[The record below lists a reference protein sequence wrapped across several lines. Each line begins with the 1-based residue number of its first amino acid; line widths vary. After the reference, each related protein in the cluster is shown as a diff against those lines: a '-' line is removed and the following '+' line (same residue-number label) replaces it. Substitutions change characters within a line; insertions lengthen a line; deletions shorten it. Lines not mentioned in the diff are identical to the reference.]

1 MILPFKI
8 KTIEPIAISSIND
21 RQTWIKEAKYN
32 LFNLKSDQVMVDFL
46 TDSGTGAMSAEQTA
60 CLITGD
66 ESYAGSASYHNFY
79 SVINDLTDFKYIYPV
94 HQGRAAEKILFS
106 IISDRGRI
114 IPSNSHFD
122 TTRAHIEY
130 TGGEALDLIDESDGN
145 FKGNMDIDK
154 LQKLL
159 KSNNESI
166 PLIMLTITNN
176 TNGGQPVSL
185 NNIKAV
191 SKLACQYN
199 KLFFIDGCRFA
210 ENAFF
215 IKRRES
221 YYADYSIKD
230 IVRKIFSYADGM
242 TMSAKKDAIVHIG
255 GWIATSNSDLAKK
268 IEELVILHEG
278 FRTYGGLAGRDLD
291 AIAMGV
297 LSGLQLDYLQYR
309 IQQVQSLGKELL
321 KLGIPLLTPIGGHAI
336 YVDAK
341 EFLPHIISSQF
352 PGHAL
357 AVELYIQGGIRSCE
371 IGSLMFGK
379 KGKTPQKELLRLAI
393 PRRVY
398 GKEHLD
404 YVVSIFEKI
413 AKIKHKIKGMKIIQ
427 DTGSLRHFTASL
439 DYIESS
445 N

>member
-1 MILPFKI
+1 
-8 KTIEPIAISSIND
+8 
-21 RQTWIKEAKYN
+21 
-32 LFNLKSDQVMVDFL
+32 
-46 TDSGTGAMSAEQTA
+46 
-60 CLITGD
+60 
-66 ESYAGSASYHNFY
+66 
-79 SVINDLTDFKYIYPV
+79 
-94 HQGRAAEKILFS
+94 
-106 IISDRGRI
+106 
-114 IPSNSHFD
+114 
-122 TTRAHIEY
+122 
-130 TGGEALDLIDESDGN
+130 
-145 FKGNMDIDK
+145 MDIDK

-159 KSNNESI
+159 KSNNEAI

-176 TNGGQPVSL
+176 TNGGHPVSL
-185 NNIKAV
+185 NNIKAG

-439 DYIESS
+439 DYVESS